1 VMMDALTRFH
11 HVRPLTPPRL
21 LVHGLQRQLGPV
33 CRTAR
38 PRHAATHTQERE
50 FSEQHG
56 SSSSNGDTGSSTT
69 SSTAAAVPEAATAT
83 VVTAGSFSEY
93 DAASPLAEQLAGQL
107 VVVTAATSDTGVL
120 TSVATAAGGDSG
132 AAQPAS
138 GALPEGLPSPVTVD
152 ASLSAPTFG
161 R

>member
-1 VMMDALTRFH
+1 MMDALTRLH
-11 HVRPLTPPRL
+11 HIKPRPLSQPCL
-21 LVHGLQRQLGPV
+21 SGHGLQRQLGPV

-38 PRHAATHTQERE
+38 PRHAAAQTQEQG

-56 SSSSNGDTGSSTT
+56 NSSSGDTS
-69 SSTAAAVPEAATAT
+69 SSTASSTAVAVQEVATAD
-83 VVTAGSFSEY
+83 VVTACSFSEY

-120 TSVATAAGGDSG
+120 TSVVPAAGGESS
-132 AAQPAS
+132 AAQPAT